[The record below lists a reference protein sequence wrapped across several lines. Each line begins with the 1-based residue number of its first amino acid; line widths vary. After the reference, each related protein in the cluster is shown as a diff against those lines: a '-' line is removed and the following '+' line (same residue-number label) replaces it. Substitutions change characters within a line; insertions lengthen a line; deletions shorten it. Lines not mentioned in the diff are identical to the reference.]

1 MPTNTPGFDTAA
13 MAAAITAAQE
23 SGGPIIDAANPS
35 PDNGAPPGFDTS
47 ALLSGDPNGTVQ
59 IAGEGA
65 GGVALSAPPP
75 QPTPSAPADPAP
87 YVAPDPADP
96 ALHAEFRQMGSP
108 TPAAPA
114 DGSDPNAPTMEPFDP
129 YLGDPNQPAPQPA
142 STLATPDI
150 EPDTDSATNTD
161 TGHFDPAR
169 VYELVLGHAPTADE
183 VVQTVSLASRFA
195 SLSPDQQQWVDG
207 IMSGRVDP
215 RQIEAQLQAA
225 QTAAS
230 QPPTPRPARDPYD
243 DPYADPQ
250 TPDPAL
256 EAERAALAREREA
269 LEAQRAQWEQQT
281 VAHAQAEA
289 QRALVEFRAA
299 HSDWAPE
306 ELAALEAR
314 VNQSAVWGGIYSST
328 GDAYSA
334 TAQTIQLEALNHPH
348 FREKLMGAAATSPEP
363 TADDVARATAAAA
376 LAGNGSGGGARP
388 TGPSAPP
395 SPTDPRLSQ
404 VAPPPGYAPVQQ
416 PVQPV
421 HSALTTPQQTAG
433 PDLNNRNEV
442 ALAMAAQ
449 IAQMVGDR

>member
-1 MPTNTPGFDTAA
+1 MPNTPGFDTAA

-23 SGGPIIDAANPS
+23 SGGPIVDSASSPS
-35 PDNGAPPGFDTS
+35 APDNGVPPGFDT
-47 ALLSGDPNGTVQ
+47 AGLVSGDPNGTVQ

-75 QPTPSAPADPAP
+75 QPAPQPQQEPAP

-96 ALHAEFRQMGSP
+96 ALHQQGRQMGSP
-108 TPAAPA
+108 EPAA
-114 DGSDPNAPTMEPFDP
+114 DPGPTMEPFDP
-129 YLGDPNQPAPQPA
+129 YLGDPNQPTPATVQPGQPEPAAPTGLPDPA
-142 STLATPDI
+142 
-150 EPDTDSATNTD
+150 TDGAVDTD
-161 TGHFDPAR
+161 TGHFDPSR

-195 SLSPDQQQWVDG
+195 SLSPEQQQWVDG
-207 IMSGRVDP
+207 IMGGRIDP

-225 QTAAS
+225 HAAS
-230 QPPTPRPARDPYD
+230 QQPAPRPQRDPYND
-243 DPYADPQ
+243 DPYTEPA
-250 TPDPAL
+250 PDPAL
-256 EAERAALAREREA
+256 EAERAAIAREREQFQ
-269 LEAQRAQWEQQT
+269 AQQQQWEQQRI
-281 VAHAQAEA
+281 AHDQAEA
-289 QRALVEFRAA
+289 QRALNDFRAKYA
-299 HSDWAPE
+299 SWAPE

-314 VNQSAVWGGIYSST
+314 VNQSATWGGIYSST
-328 GDAYSA
+328 GDAYTA
-334 TAQTIQLEALNHPH
+334 TAQTLQLEALSHDH
-348 FREKLMGAAATSPEP
+348 FRAKILGAEAMSPEP

-376 LAGNGSGGGARP
+376 LAGNGAGGGARP

-421 HSALTTPQQTAG
+421 HSALTQPQQTAG

-449 IAQMVGDR
+449 IAEMVGNR

>member
-1 MPTNTPGFDTAA
+1 MPNTPGFDTAA

-23 SGGPIIDAANPS
+23 SGGPIVDTAATPG
-35 PDNGAPPGFDTS
+35 DGAPPAFDTTM
-47 ALLSGDPNGTVQ
+47 LVSGDPNGTVQ

-75 QPTPSAPADPAP
+75 QPAQQPTAPEPAP

-96 ALHAEFRQMGSP
+96 ALHQQGRQMGSP
-108 TPAAPA
+108 TPA
-114 DGSDPNAPTMEPFDP
+114 DPDAPTMEPFDP
-129 YLGDPNQPAPQPA
+129 YLGDPNQQQPAPQPA
-142 STLATPDI
+142 PTSPLSDPATDGA
-150 EPDTDSATNTD
+150 TDTD
-161 TGHFDPAR
+161 TGHFDPSR

-195 SLSPDQQQWVDG
+195 SLSPEQQQWVDG
-207 IMSGRVDP
+207 IMGGRIDP

-225 QTAAS
+225 QQQAQ
-230 QPPTPRPARDPYD
+230 QPAPRPQRDPYD
-243 DPYADPQ
+243 DPYTDPPA
-250 TPDPAL
+250 PDPAL
-256 EAERAALAREREA
+256 EAERAALAREREQ
-269 LEAQRAQWEQQT
+269 LQQQQAQWEQQT

-289 QRALVEFRAA
+289 QRALVEFRSA
-299 HSDWAPE
+299 HADWAPE

>member
-1 MPTNTPGFDTAA
+1 MPNTPGFDTAA

-23 SGGPIIDAANPS
+23 SGGPIIDAAATPG
-35 PDNGAPPGFDTS
+35 DGAPPAFDTTM
-47 ALLSGDPNGTVQ
+47 LVSGDPNGTVQ

-75 QPTPSAPADPAP
+75 QPAPSAPAEPAP

-96 ALHAEFRQMGSP
+96 ALHQQGRQMGSP
-108 TPAAPA
+108 EPAA
-114 DGSDPNAPTMEPFDP
+114 DPGPTMEPFDP
-129 YLGDPNQPAPQPA
+129 YLGDPNQQQPAPQPEPA
-142 STLATPDI
+142 APVLPDPATDGAV
-150 EPDTDSATNTD
+150 DTA
-161 TGHFDPAR
+161 TGHFDPSR

-195 SLSPDQQQWVDG
+195 SLTPEQQQWVDG
-207 IMSGRVDP
+207 IMGGRIDP

-225 QTAAS
+225 QQAQQ
-230 QPPTPRPARDPYD
+230 QPAPRPQRDPYD
-243 DPYADPQ
+243 DPYTEPPA
-250 TPDPAL
+250 PDPAL

-269 LEAQRAQWEQQT
+269 LQQQQAQWEQQT

-299 HSDWAPE
+299 HADWAPE

-388 TGPSAPP
+388 TGPSTPP

-404 VAPPPGYAPVQQ
+404 VAPPPGYTGIPAQQ

>member
-1 MPTNTPGFDTAA
+1 MPNTPGFDTAA

-23 SGGPIIDAANPS
+23 PGGPIIDAAAAPS
-35 PDNGAPPGFDTS
+35 TGPDAGAPPGFDTS

-75 QPTPSAPADPAP
+75 QPTDPAAPAP
-87 YVAPDPADP
+87 YVAPDPSDP
-96 ALHAEFRQMGSP
+96 ALHQQGRQMGTPQP
-108 TPAAPA
+108 TPAAD
-114 DGSDPNAPTMEPFDP
+114 DGPTMEPFDP
-129 YLGDPNQPAPQPA
+129 YLGDPNQPATPAPQPEPA
-142 STLATPDI
+142 APAI
-150 EPDTDSATNTD
+150 EPDTDSATDTA
-161 TGHFDPAR
+161 TGHFDPSR

-195 SLSPDQQQWVDG
+195 SLTPEQQQWVDG
-207 IMSGRVDP
+207 IMGGRIDP

-225 QTAAS
+225 QQQAN
-230 QPPTPRPARDPYD
+230 QPPTPQRARDPYD
-243 DPYADPQ
+243 DPYTEP

-269 LEAQRAQWEQQT
+269 LQQQQAQWEQQT

-289 QRALVEFRAA
+289 QRALVEFRSA
-299 HSDWAPE
+299 HADWAPE

-388 TGPSAPP
+388 TGPSTPP

-404 VAPPPGYAPVQQ
+404 VATPPGYTGIPAQQ

-421 HSALTTPQQTAG
+421 HSALTSPQPATG

>member
-1 MPTNTPGFDTAA
+1 MPNTPGFDTAA

-23 SGGPIIDAANPS
+23 SGSPITAP
-35 PDNGAPPGFDTS
+35 PDPGAPPGFDTS

-75 QPTPSAPADPAP
+75 QPTAPEPAP
-87 YVAPDPADP
+87 YVAPDPSDP
-96 ALHAEFRQMGSP
+96 ALHQQGRQMGTPQP
-108 TPAAPA
+108 TPAAD
-114 DGSDPNAPTMEPFDP
+114 DGPTMEPFDP
-129 YLGDPNQPAPQPA
+129 YLGDPNQPTAAPAAEQPA
-142 STLATPDI
+142 PSPLPDPATDAAT
-150 EPDTDSATNTD
+150 DTA
-161 TGHFDPAR
+161 TGHFDPSR

-195 SLSPDQQQWVDG
+195 SLTPEQQQWVDG
-207 IMSGRVDP
+207 IMGGRIDP

-225 QTAAS
+225 QQQAN
-230 QPPTPRPARDPYD
+230 QPPTPQRARDPYD
-243 DPYADPQ
+243 DPYTEPPAS
-250 TPDPAL
+250 DPAL

-269 LEAQRAQWEQQT
+269 LQQQQAQWEQQT

-289 QRALVEFRAA
+289 QRALVEFRSA
-299 HSDWAPE
+299 HADWAPE

-404 VAPPPGYAPVQQ
+404 VAPPPGYTGIPAQQ

-421 HSALTTPQQTAG
+421 HSALTSPQPTAG

>member
-1 MPTNTPGFDTAA
+1 MPNTPGFDTAA

-23 SGGPIIDAANPS
+23 SGGPIVDTAATPG
-35 PDNGAPPGFDTS
+35 DGAPPAFDTTM
-47 ALLSGDPNGTVQ
+47 LVSGDPNGTVQ

-75 QPTPSAPADPAP
+75 QPAQQPTAPEPAP

-96 ALHAEFRQMGSP
+96 ALHQQGRQMGSP
-108 TPAAPA
+108 TPA
-114 DGSDPNAPTMEPFDP
+114 DPDAPTMEPFDP
-129 YLGDPNQPAPQPA
+129 YLGDPNQQQPAPQPEPTA
-142 STLATPDI
+142 PAI
-150 EPDTDSATNTD
+150 EPDTDSATDTA
-161 TGHFDPAR
+161 TGHFDPSR

-195 SLSPDQQQWVDG
+195 SLSPEQQQWVDG
-207 IMSGRVDP
+207 IMGGRIDP

-225 QTAAS
+225 QQAQQ
-230 QPPTPRPARDPYD
+230 QPAPRPQRDPYD
-243 DPYADPQ
+243 DPYTDPPA
-250 TPDPAL
+250 PDPAL
-256 EAERAALAREREA
+256 EAERAALAREREQ
-269 LEAQRAQWEQQT
+269 LQQQQAQWEQQT

-289 QRALVEFRAA
+289 QRALVEFRSA
-299 HSDWAPE
+299 HADWAPE

>member
-1 MPTNTPGFDTAA
+1 MPNTPGFDTAA

-35 PDNGAPPGFDTS
+35 TPDNGAPPGFDTT

-75 QPTPSAPADPAP
+75 QPTEPAP
-87 YVAPDPADP
+87 YVAPDPSDP
-96 ALHAEFRQMGSP
+96 ALHQQGRQMG
-108 TPAAPA
+108 TPQPA
-114 DGSDPNAPTMEPFDP
+114 DPDAPTMEPFDP
-129 YLGDPNQPAPQPA
+129 YLGDPNQQQPAPQPEPA
-142 STLATPDI
+142 APAI
-150 EPDTDSATNTD
+150 EPDTDSATDTA
-161 TGHFDPAR
+161 TGHFDPSR

-195 SLSPDQQQWVDG
+195 SLSPEQQQWVDG
-207 IMSGRVDP
+207 IMGGRIDP

-225 QTAAS
+225 QQAQQ
-230 QPPTPRPARDPYD
+230 QPAPRPQRDPYD
-243 DPYADPQ
+243 DPYTEPAS
-250 TPDPAL
+250 DPAL

-269 LEAQRAQWEQQT
+269 LQQQQAQWEQQT

-289 QRALVEFRAA
+289 QRALVEFRNA

-348 FREKLMGAAATSPEP
+348 FREKLMGTAATSPEP

-421 HSALTTPQQTAG
+421 HSALTQPQPATG

>member
-1 MPTNTPGFDTAA
+1 MPNTPGFDTAA

-23 SGGPIIDAANPS
+23 SGGPIVDTANPS
-35 PDNGAPPGFDTS
+35 PDNGVPPGFDTT

-75 QPTPSAPADPAP
+75 QPAQPSAPEPAP
-87 YVAPDPADP
+87 YVAPDPSDP
-96 ALHAEFRQMGSP
+96 ALHQQGRQMG
-108 TPAAPA
+108 TPQPA
-114 DGSDPNAPTMEPFDP
+114 DDGPTMEPFDP
-129 YLGDPNQPAPQPA
+129 YLGDPNQQPAPTPQPEPA
-142 STLATPDI
+142 APVV
-150 EPDTDSATNTD
+150 EPDTDSAVDTD
-161 TGHFDPAR
+161 TGHFDPSR

-195 SLSPDQQQWVDG
+195 SLTPEQQQWVDG
-207 IMSGRVDP
+207 IMGGRIDP

-225 QTAAS
+225 QQQAQ
-230 QPPTPRPARDPYD
+230 QPAPRPQR
-243 DPYADPQ
+243 DPYADDPYTDP

-256 EAERAALAREREA
+256 EAERAAIAREREQFQ
-269 LEAQRAQWEQQT
+269 AQQQQWEQQRI
-281 VAHAQAEA
+281 AHDQAEA
-289 QRALVEFRAA
+289 QRALNDFRTKYA
-299 HSDWAPE
+299 DWAPE

-334 TAQTIQLEALNHPH
+334 TAQTIQLEALSHDH
-348 FREKLMGAAATSPEP
+348 FRAKLLGAAATSPDP

-376 LAGNGSGGGARP
+376 LAGNGAGGGARP

-404 VAPPPGYAPVQQ
+404 VGVPQGYSAPVQQ

-421 HSALTTPQQTAG
+421 HSALTQPTQTAG

>member
-1 MPTNTPGFDTAA
+1 MTARRWSRL
-13 MAAAITAAQE
+13 TRT
-23 SGGPIIDAANPS
+23 SVTRTSSSPLPS
-35 PDNGAPPGFDTS
+35 RPPRPP
-47 ALLSGDPNGTVQ
+47 LS
-59 IAGEGA
+59 
-65 GGVALSAPPP
+65 
-75 QPTPSAPADPAP
+75 DPA
-87 YVAPDPADP
+87 
-96 ALHAEFRQMGSP
+96 
-108 TPAAPA
+108 T
-114 DGSDPNAPTMEPFDP
+114 DG
-129 YLGDPNQPAPQPA
+129 
-142 STLATPDI
+142 ATD
-150 EPDTDSATNTD
+150 TD
-161 TGHFDPAR
+161 TGHFDPSR

-195 SLSPDQQQWVDG
+195 SLSPEQQQWVDG
-207 IMSGRVDP
+207 IMGGRIDP

-225 QTAAS
+225 QQQAQ
-230 QPPTPRPARDPYD
+230 QPAPRPQRDPYD
-243 DPYADPQ
+243 DPYTDPPA
-250 TPDPAL
+250 PDPAL
-256 EAERAALAREREA
+256 EAERQALAREREQ
-269 LEAQRAQWEQQT
+269 LQQQQAQWEQQT
-281 VAHAQAEA
+281 IAHAQAEA
-289 QRALVEFRAA
+289 QRALVEFRSA
-299 HSDWAPE
+299 HADWAPE

>member
-1 MPTNTPGFDTAA
+1 MPNTPGFDTAA
-13 MAAAITAAQE
+13 MAAAISAAQE
-23 SGGPIIDAANPS
+23 SGTPITAP
-35 PDNGAPPGFDTS
+35 PDPGAPPGFDTS
-47 ALLSGDPNGTVQ
+47 MLTDGDPHAAVQ
-59 IAGEGA
+59 IAGEGTD
-65 GGVALSAPPP
+65 GVALSPPP
-75 QPTPSAPADPAP
+75 PPPADPAP
-87 YVAPDPADP
+87 YVAPDPTDP
-96 ALHAEFRQMGSP
+96 ALHAEHRQMGSP
-108 TPAAPA
+108 DPA
-114 DGSDPNAPTMEPFDP
+114 DPNAPSMQPFDP
-129 YLGDPNQPAPQPA
+129 YTGDPNQQQPAPVEQPA
-142 STLATPDI
+142 PTSPLPDPATDGA
-150 EPDTDSATNTD
+150 TDTD
-161 TGHFDPAR
+161 TGHFDPSR

-195 SLSPDQQQWVDG
+195 SLTPEQQQWVDG
-207 IMSGRVDP
+207 IMGGRIDP

-225 QTAAS
+225 QQQAQ
-230 QPPTPRPARDPYD
+230 QPAPRPQR
-243 DPYADPQ
+243 DPYADDPYTDP

-256 EAERAALAREREA
+256 EAERAAIAREREQFQ
-269 LEAQRAQWEQQT
+269 AQQQQWEQQRI
-281 VAHAQAEA
+281 AHDQAEA
-289 QRALVEFRAA
+289 QRALNDFRTKYA
-299 HSDWAPE
+299 DWAPE

-334 TAQTIQLEALNHPH
+334 TAQTIQLEALSHDH
-348 FREKLMGAAATSPEP
+348 FRAKLLGAAATSPDP

-404 VAPPPGYAPVQQ
+404 VAPPPGYTGIPAQQ

-421 HSALTTPQQTAG
+421 HSALTTPQPTAG

>member
-1 MPTNTPGFDTAA
+1 MPNTPGFDTAA

-23 SGGPIIDAANPS
+23 SGGPIVDTAATPPA
-35 PDNGAPPGFDTS
+35 PDNGVPPGFDT
-47 ALLSGDPNGTVQ
+47 AGLVSGDPNGTVQ

-75 QPTPSAPADPAP
+75 QPAPAEPAP
-87 YVAPDPADP
+87 YVAPDPSDP
-96 ALHAEFRQMGSP
+96 ALHQQGRQMGSP
-108 TPAAPA
+108 DPAA
-114 DGSDPNAPTMEPFDP
+114 DPNAPTMEPFDP
-129 YLGDPNQPAPQPA
+129 YLGDPNQQQPAPQPEPTA
-142 STLATPDI
+142 PVLPDPATDGAV
-150 EPDTDSATNTD
+150 DTD
-161 TGHFDPAR
+161 TGHFDPSR

-195 SLSPDQQQWVDG
+195 SLTPEQQQWVDG
-207 IMSGRVDP
+207 IMGGRIDP

-225 QTAAS
+225 QQQAQ
-230 QPPTPRPARDPYD
+230 QPAPRPQRDPYD
-243 DPYADPQ
+243 DPYTDPPA
-250 TPDPAL
+250 PDPAL
-256 EAERAALAREREA
+256 EAERQALAREREA
-269 LEAQRAQWEQQT
+269 LQQQQAQWEQQT

-289 QRALVEFRAA
+289 QRALVEFRNA
-299 HSDWAPE
+299 HADWAPE

-334 TAQTIQLEALNHPH
+334 TAQTIQLEALSHDH
-348 FREKLMGAAATSPEP
+348 FRAKLLGAAATSPDP

-404 VAPPPGYAPVQQ
+404 VGVPQGFAAPVQQ

-421 HSALTTPQQTAG
+421 HSALTTPQPAAG

>member
-1 MPTNTPGFDTAA
+1 MPNTPGFDTAA

-23 SGGPIIDAANPS
+23 SGGPIIDAAPS
-35 PDNGAPPGFDTS
+35 IPDAGAPPGFDTS

-75 QPTPSAPADPAP
+75 QPAQQPTLPEPAP
-87 YVAPDPADP
+87 DVAPDPSDP
-96 ALHAEFRQMGSP
+96 ALHQQGRQMGTP
-108 TPAAPA
+108 QPAAPTD
-114 DGSDPNAPTMEPFDP
+114 DGPTMEPFDP
-129 YLGDPNQPAPQPA
+129 YLGDPNQPTAPAPQPEPA
-142 STLATPDI
+142 APVLPDPATDGAV
-150 EPDTDSATNTD
+150 DTD
-161 TGHFDPAR
+161 TGHFDPSR

-195 SLSPDQQQWVDG
+195 SLTPEQQQWVDG
-207 IMSGRVDP
+207 IMGGRIDP

-225 QTAAS
+225 QQAQ
-230 QPPTPRPARDPYD
+230 QPAPQRARDPYD
-243 DPYADPQ
+243 DPYTEPPA
-250 TPDPAL
+250 PDPAL
-256 EAERAALAREREA
+256 EAERQALAREREA
-269 LEAQRAQWEQQT
+269 LQQQQAQWEQQT

-289 QRALVEFRAA
+289 QRALVEFRSA
-299 HSDWAPE
+299 HADWAPE

-348 FREKLMGAAATSPEP
+348 FREKLMGSAATSPEP

-388 TGPSAPP
+388 TGPSTPP

-404 VAPPPGYAPVQQ
+404 VAAPPGYTGIPAQQ

>member
-1 MPTNTPGFDTAA
+1 MPNTPGFDTAA

-23 SGGPIIDAANPS
+23 SGGPIVDTAATPG
-35 PDNGAPPGFDTS
+35 DGAPPAFDTTM
-47 ALLSGDPNGTVQ
+47 LVSGDPNGTVQ

-75 QPTPSAPADPAP
+75 QPAQQPTAPEPAP

-96 ALHAEFRQMGSP
+96 ALHQQGRQMGSP
-108 TPAAPA
+108 TPA
-114 DGSDPNAPTMEPFDP
+114 DPDAPTMEPFDP
-129 YLGDPNQPAPQPA
+129 YLGDPNQQQPAPQPEPTA
-142 STLATPDI
+142 PAI
-150 EPDTDSATNTD
+150 EPDTDSATDTA
-161 TGHFDPAR
+161 TGHFDPSR

-195 SLSPDQQQWVDG
+195 SLSPEQQQWVDG
-207 IMSGRVDP
+207 IMGGRIDP

-225 QTAAS
+225 QQQAQ
-230 QPPTPRPARDPYD
+230 QPAPRPQRDPYD
-243 DPYADPQ
+243 DPYTDPPA
-250 TPDPAL
+250 PDPAL
-256 EAERAALAREREA
+256 EAERAALAREREQ
-269 LEAQRAQWEQQT
+269 LQQQQAQWEQQT

-299 HSDWAPE
+299 HADWAPE

>member
-1 MPTNTPGFDTAA
+1 MPNTPGFDTAA

-35 PDNGAPPGFDTS
+35 TPDNGAPPGFDTT

-75 QPTPSAPADPAP
+75 QPAQQPTAPEPAP

-96 ALHAEFRQMGSP
+96 ALHQQGRQMG
-108 TPAAPA
+108 TPQPA
-114 DGSDPNAPTMEPFDP
+114 DDGPTMEPFDP
-129 YLGDPNQPAPQPA
+129 YLGDPNQQQPAPQPA
-142 STLATPDI
+142 PTSPLSDPATDGA
-150 EPDTDSATNTD
+150 TDTD
-161 TGHFDPAR
+161 TGHFDPSR

-195 SLSPDQQQWVDG
+195 SLSPEQQQWVDG
-207 IMSGRVDP
+207 IMGGRIDP

-225 QTAAS
+225 QQQAQ
-230 QPPTPRPARDPYD
+230 QPAPRPQRDPYD
-243 DPYADPQ
+243 DPYTDPPA
-250 TPDPAL
+250 PDPAL
-256 EAERAALAREREA
+256 EAERQALAREREQ
-269 LEAQRAQWEQQT
+269 LQQQQAQWEQQT
-281 VAHAQAEA
+281 IAHAQAEA
-289 QRALVEFRAA
+289 QRALVEFRSA
-299 HSDWAPE
+299 HADWAPE